1 MTESVPITDPDT
13 GITKYNEYLVV
24 SSSVVEIARVGI
36 YSFASNDEISP
47 SQALQNAINHA
58 IGDGSNVQAV
68 DLVTDVDLIN
78 DEYSLTASMPVTI
91 NLNGHDIT
99 YDSTYTIGSNITL
112 NGNNLGGNLSK
123 LLGDVFDVNSNP
135 KNILVYELSDGSKLD
150 TSKIYTL
157 YRDGKVV
164 GLEKRE
170 LGRYSYKG
178 NNEELTAVRG
188 RLYLNNLN
196 KGSYKL
202 VSNDNKSIEF
212 SIDSDGNISGNV
224 TDVKEDSS
232 SNTSISEAE
241 LILQIQTGITRHYYL
256 LLIIPI
262 ILIIIT
268 LMIIIRKRKIL
279 KV

>member
-1 MTESVPITDPDT
+1 MTESVPLTDSDT

-68 DLVTDVDLIN
+68 ELVTDVDLTN

-164 GLEKRE
+164 GLEKQE

-268 LMIIIRKRKIL
+268 LMIIIGKIKIL